1 MFGMLLRG
9 GDIKSPP
16 ELPLAFRLPSERGL
30 RIQQEY
36 DPVATWRFLSHHVR
50 RYPQD
55 LRAHTQ
61 RVLLAQ
67 HESLRDRL
75 AGSLQDVFLV
85 LGNAGQLLRE
95 HLLGRVK
102 DSLDDVDQAFF
113 ARWLQQD
120 VTVEEI
126 QQWRQGSLL
135 STGQDKKTI
144 KLLNIGREQ
153 TNAQYANVMDEV
165 FACLE
170 YGQVD
175 RAREL
180 LAAEVLAGNA
190 DEAMEQELVSIF
202 QYTRDKEG
210 LATMIQQ
217 LQDAGRDI
225 PALWGELQQE
235 SEQW

>member
-1 MFGMLLRG
+1 MFGKLLRG

-16 ELPLAFRLPSERGL
+16 ELPLAFRLQSERAL

-36 DPVATWRFLSHHVR
+36 DPVNAWRFLSHNVR

-67 HESLRDRL
+67 HELLRDRL
-75 AGSLQDVFLV
+75 AGCLQDMFLA
-85 LGNAGQLLRE
+85 LGRSGHLLRE
-95 HLLGRVK
+95 HLFELVK
-102 DSLDDVDQAFF
+102 NNLDEDDQAFF
-113 ARWLQQD
+113 TRWLQEG
-120 VTVEEI
+120 VTVEQT
-126 QQWRQGSLL
+126 QQWRPGSLL
-135 STGQDKKTI
+135 STGQDNKTVR
-144 KLLNIGREQ
+144 LLDIGREQ
-153 TNAQYANVMDEV
+153 ANAQYAHVMDEV

-190 DEAMEQELVSIF
+190 DEAMEQELVSIY

-210 LATMIQQ
+210 LAAMIQQ